1 MATALAAA
9 NRKGIGMNIQ
19 QSYREASVQGASPV
33 QLVIRLYEQMI
44 EDLRQAAIAVEQKDI
59 QRRTRHINHAILVIG
74 HLQSPLDFDNG
85 GKVARDLDHFYNVL
99 RQNLL
104 QVQFFP
110 SKRGLAQLITDL
122 LAVRAAWIEVE
133 RAERSSAVSTLAT
146 AAITT
151 VTTAAVSA
159 APRLFHPSA
168 NDPDADSDRVR
179 VDWQG

>member
-1 MATALAAA
+1 
-9 NRKGIGMNIQ
+9 MNIQ
-19 QSYREASVQGASPV
+19 QSYREATVQGASPV

-104 QVQFFP
+104 QVQFYP
-110 SKRGLAQLITDL
+110 SKRGLTQLITDL
-122 LAVRAAWIEVE
+122 LAVRSAWIEVE
-133 RAERSSAVSTLAT
+133 RVERSSVTT
-146 AAITT
+146 APVGTT
-151 VTTAAVSA
+151 VTT
-159 APRLFHPSA
+159 APRLFHPSDD
-168 NDPDADSDRVR
+168 NPDSDSDRVR